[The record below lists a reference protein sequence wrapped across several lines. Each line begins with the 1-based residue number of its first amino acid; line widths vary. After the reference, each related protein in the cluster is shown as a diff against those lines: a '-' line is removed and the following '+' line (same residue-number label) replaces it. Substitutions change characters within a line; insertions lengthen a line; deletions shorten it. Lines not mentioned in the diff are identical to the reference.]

1 MDRRSWL
8 WRRKS
13 SDKSSGETE
22 SLGSGSGS
30 MSSPSERFSDEQQV
44 YSIQNVPSP
53 EVTSKRDSDTSDS
66 VKILSEKLS
75 AAVATITEKEELV
88 KQHAKV
94 AEEAVNGWE
103 RAEDEMNAMKQQLDA
118 AMNKNSTLEDKV
130 AHLDGALKECLRQLR
145 QVREE
150 QDQRIQNATGK
161 ESESTEL
168 EISELQSQLAD
179 LGLKLAS
186 SEKENASLKLEL
198 RSQLEVL
205 EVRTLER
212 DLSTK
217 RAESASKQHLDSIK
231 RVAKLEAECRRL
243 KAMSRKVTSY
253 SDHDNGSNTRALDL
267 LKAETTPSK
276 THIGF
281 MDDFLEMER
290 LATSIEK
297 SNESGNDMASVK
309 SDLEGMIS
317 RTTELEERIE
327 MVEAEKVE
335 LGLTLSQ
342 CQGQLRLSE
351 NNYRQ
356 LQAQFNQCQNQLK
369 VSQAQLKDANK
380 KLCMLRDELDLAGEL
395 RQAIELELD
404 DANVRREEAE
414 AQRKAMEN
422 ESKVLSSKV
431 TYLEGEAGKSR
442 DLKDE
447 IFKVKNDLASLT
459 ASKEAV
465 ERELRGINGK
475 KEAAESKLRAVQAE
489 VKSLLAK
496 IGSLGKEVEK
506 ERRSSEEFEAKCR
519 KLETEGSRTK
529 CEVDRWRSQL
539 SEANHLNEAIKQ
551 ELQIVKAKKEEAEMQ
566 LEAVQGEVKSLFSRI
581 GSLEHEMEKE
591 RTLSAEFASKCKN
604 LEDELSKVKLKADFQ
619 FVTFSKEE
627 LNQRQEKELAVAA
640 SKLAACQMTI
650 ASLGNQLKSL
660 TTLEDFFSNPYTLLD
675 ITDNNSQLL

>member
-22 SLGSGSGS
+22 SLGSGSVSGS

-44 YSIQNVPSP
+44 YPIQNVQSP
-53 EVTSKRDSDTSDS
+53 EVTSKHDSDTSDS

-75 AAVATITEKEELV
+75 AAVAAISEKEELV

-103 RAEDEMNAMKQQLDA
+103 RAEDEMNALKQELDA

-145 QVREE
+145 QVKEE
-150 QDQRIQNATGK
+150 QDQRIQDAIGK
-161 ESESTEL
+161 NSENSEP
-168 EISELQSQLAD
+168 ENSELQSQLAD

-217 RAESASKQHLDSIK
+217 RAETVSKQHLESIK
-231 RVAKLEAECRRL
+231 KVAKLEAECRRL
-243 KAMSRKVTSY
+243 KTLSRKVTSFN
-253 SDHDNGSNTRALDL
+253 DHKSPDDNGSNTTS
-267 LKAETTPSK
+267 LKTQMTSPSNV
-276 THIGF
+276 GL
-281 MDDFLEMER
+281 MDDFLEMEK

-297 SNESGNDMASVK
+297 SNENGNDTTSTK
-309 SDLEGMIS
+309 S
-317 RTTELEERIE
+317 ELEERIE

-342 CQGQLRLSE
+342 CQSKLHISE
-351 NNYRQ
+351 SNFRQ

-369 VSQAQLKDANK
+369 LSQAQLRDTNK
-380 KLCMLRDELDLAGEL
+380 KLSVLRDELDLASEL

-414 AQRKAMEN
+414 AKCKAIEN
-422 ESKVLSSKV
+422 ESKNLASKV
-431 TYLEGEAGKSR
+431 AYLEVEAEKSR
-442 DLKDE
+442 VLEDDL
-447 IFKVKNDLASLT
+447 FKTKNELASVT
-459 ASKEAV
+459 VSKETA
-465 ERELRGINGK
+465 ERELRGINAK
-475 KEAAESKLRAVQAE
+475 KEAAETELKAVRAE

-496 IGSLGKEVEK
+496 IGSLENEVEK
-506 ERRSSEEFEAKCR
+506 EKRLSEEFEAKCR
-519 KLETEGSRTK
+519 KLETEGCRTK

-539 SEANHLNEAIKQ
+539 NSANDLNEEMKR
-551 ELQIVKAKKEEAEMQ
+551 ELQIVNAKKEEVETK
-566 LEAVQGEVKSLFSRI
+566 LEAVQGEAESLFARVS
-581 GSLEHEMEKE
+581 SLEHEIEKE
-591 RTLSAEFASKCKN
+591 RISSVELVSKCKK
-604 LEDELSKVKLKADFQ
+604 LEEELSKTKLKADVP
-619 FVTFSKEE
+619 FVTLSKEE
-627 LNQRQEKELAVAA
+627 VNLQQEKELAVAA

-660 TTLEDFFSNPYTLLD
+660 ATLDNLFFDPDKQLD
-675 ITDNNSQLL
+675 IFVRESQLP